1 MWVGDSS
8 SYAMWKM
15 AIAKP
20 RHGHAVPPI
29 VNKLECVAYQFFAD
43 MTTVPTLKR
52 CHPVLAVTRN
62 LVQLPNLN
70 LK

>member
-1 MWVGDSS
+1 
-8 SYAMWKM
+8 MWKM
-15 AIAKP
+15 AITEP

-29 VNKLECVAYQFFAD
+29 VNKLECVDCQFFAD
-43 MTTVPTLKR
+43 MTTFPILKR
-52 CHPVLAVTRN
+52 CHPVLAVTHN